1 LEILSPIPTVWLTCD
16 HDADAAQMRGELP
29 RNDVVV

>member
-1 LEILSPIPTVWLTCD
+1 LEILPPIPTVWLICN